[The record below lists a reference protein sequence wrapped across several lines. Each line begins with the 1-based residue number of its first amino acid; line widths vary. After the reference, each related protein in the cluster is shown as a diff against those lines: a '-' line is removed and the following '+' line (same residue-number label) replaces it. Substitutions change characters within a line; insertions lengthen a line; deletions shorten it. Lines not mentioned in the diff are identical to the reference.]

1 LAEIPGWC
9 VATKYAAQNPGRGGG
24 GGLTGA
30 VEVAVD
36 RDGELGE
43 VGVADDPSE
52 LSL

>member
-1 LAEIPGWC
+1 M
-9 VATKYAAQNPGRGGG
+9 AASRSGRGCD
-24 GGLTGA
+24 GLTA
-30 VEVAVD
+30 TRRVALD